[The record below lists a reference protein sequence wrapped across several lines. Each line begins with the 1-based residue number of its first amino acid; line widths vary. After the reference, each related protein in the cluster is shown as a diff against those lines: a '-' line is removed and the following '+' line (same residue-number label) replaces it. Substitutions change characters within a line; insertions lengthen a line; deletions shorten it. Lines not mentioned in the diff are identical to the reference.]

1 MRKTIWL
8 QIISVRVCVCKRFR
22 VREVAP
28 LVSPLLAPL
37 FPHLC
42 QAEVVI
48 QGLTP
53 GFLACFSTAPLYVLA
68 ILNLAAQKERLGNL
82 QKALIN
88 ILCKLKL
95 DSLLSLSNFPGR
107 SMSGREITTFA
118 CLFII

>member
-1 MRKTIWL
+1 MYILESTCVRTHL
-8 QIISVRVCVCKRFR
+8 HVPPISM
-22 VREVAP
+22 EGE
-28 LVSPLLAPL
+28 LAPSIAL
-37 FPHLC
+37 PMPFFSPVC
-42 QAEVVI
+42 QVEVVI
-48 QGLTP
+48 QA
-53 GFLACFSTAPLYVLA
+53 LANRFFFFSAPLSVLV
-68 ILNLAAQKERLGNL
+68 ILNLAARKERLGNL